1 MNIVH
6 PCASI
11 SVYLAQ
17 VHSAAGRQMVWETE
31 TRKWQSRW
39 KTKFRRKG
47 ETTLVNSNTFILALK
62 NFDLG

>member
-1 MNIVH
+1 MNIMH

-11 SVYLAQ
+11 SIYLAQ

-39 KTKFRRKG
+39 KTKFGRKG
-47 ETTLVNSNTFILALK
+47 EIRPLWSTQIRVYWP
-62 NFDLG
+62 